1 MEAQNSRIINE
12 EEFILRAI
20 KRLRK
25 PPYRGIHSVYS
36 GLNQAFKEHFAKN
49 AIEVTTR
56 MAQEGKIVTRPV
68 RGGVMLYL
76 PGEAPEPPQKDAL
89 KKILRGEEE
98 LRDRLRI
105 SPNRLEEINNLLL
118 DPNSQ
123 IVNNLLAV
131 IAKYGTP
138 EEINAKAAEAEKLE
152 NLIGRLEREKSPYLA
167 DLKWLIAQRDAGA
180 FVTVDEYRKSVLGE
194 KAAKMKF
201 KDEFAVILEISAAQ
215 YFPWI
220 IAEAKQ
226 AIAHKELMPG
236 RFIRVRKMKEQEK
249 DKGDILAF
257 AAAMQIM
264 GATFVETLDTKG
276 TDGANVHLGGPETIT
291 GYFGGIGQPN
301 DYPLRYIDE
310 FLYYYTQYGIR
321 QVLNINPGT
330 VLAGYLLRKLG
341 VHNEFK
347 ISVFMG
353 NDNPYAALWTLI
365 GAKLF
370 SHEDGSCPLIGFN
383 LSNSVNNETIEII
396 AEVRKAL
403 GFETMVRI
411 EHHITE
417 TWKSIV
423 RQPYNRREE
432 LVSLADHVANIAAKH
447 EGGEVER
454 EKTRQHPSD
463 ILDYF
468 RDKTEVEQ
476 SGAMPAL
483 LQNYLDKH
491 ESTNLTA
498 RALTEKGLSFVAA
511 PRLHH
516 R

>member
-1 MEAQNSRIINE
+1 
-12 EEFILRAI
+12 
-20 KRLRK
+20 
-25 PPYRGIHSVYS
+25 
-36 GLNQAFKEHFAKN
+36 
-49 AIEVTTR
+49 
-56 MAQEGKIVTRPV
+56 
-68 RGGVMLYL
+68 
-76 PGEAPEPPQKDAL
+76 
-89 KKILRGEEE
+89 
-98 LRDRLRI
+98 
-105 SPNRLEEINNLLL
+105 
-118 DPNSQ
+118 
-123 IVNNLLAV
+123 
-131 IAKYGTP
+131 
-138 EEINAKAAEAEKLE
+138 
-152 NLIGRLEREKSPYLA
+152 
-167 DLKWLIAQRDAGA
+167 
-180 FVTVDEYRKSVLGE
+180 
-194 KAAKMKF
+194 
-201 KDEFAVILEISAAQ
+201 
-215 YFPWI
+215 
-220 IAEAKQ
+220 
-226 AIAHKELMPG
+226 
-236 RFIRVRKMKEQEK
+236 MKEQEK
-249 DKGDILAF
+249 DHGDILAF
-257 AAAMQIM
+257 AAAMQVM

-276 TDGANVHLGGPETIT
+276 TDGANIHLGGPETIT

-353 NDNPYAALWTLI
+353 NDNPYAGLWTLL

-370 SHEDGSCPLIGFN
+370 SAEDGSCPLIGFN
-383 LSNSVNNETIEII
+383 LSNSVNSETIEII
-396 AEVRKAL
+396 AELRKAL
-403 GFETMVRI
+403 GFETVVRI

-432 LVSLADHVANIAAKH
+432 LVFLADHVANLAAKH

-454 EKTRQHPSD
+454 EKTRPHPSD

-468 RDKTEVEQ
+468 RDKGEVEQ
-476 SGAMPAL
+476 SGAMPDL

-498 RALTEKGLSFVAA
+498 RALTENGLSFVAA
-511 PRLHH
+511 PNLHH